1 MRRTGAGPRKGWAAA
16 LAVFLGLAWAP
27 AALAFDAAPVPARAA
42 AEAARGAPPADP
54 EPRVVAST
62 AWAGAVARAAGAR
75 NVRVLSP
82 PTLQHPPEYEPR
94 PSDLLAVAEAEF
106 LVLGGFERF
115 AQRLREAVG
124 SRGQVVQVRLDHD
137 PEVTDQ
143 EVRRLARLLGD
154 PGEAERNLSALQLER
169 ERFTRVVAESLG
181 PGARPRVLV
190 PRFLEAW
197 ARLAGLDVVATFAMG
212 PARPSDLLRLLEQR
226 PQMILDNAHAP
237 GGAELAETAGVPRV
251 VLVNFPG
258 ADLDLAGVVREN
270 GHRFREA
277 LAGGNAPKP

>member
-106 LVLGGFERF
+106 LVLGG
-115 AQRLREAVG
+115 
-124 SRGQVVQVRLDHD
+124 
-137 PEVTDQ
+137 
-143 EVRRLARLLGD
+143 
-154 PGEAERNLSALQLER
+154 LS
-169 ERFTRVVAESLG
+169 VSPSVYG
-181 PGARPRVLV
+181 KP
-190 PRFLEAW
+190 W
-197 ARLAGLDVVATFAMG
+197 ARAGRSCRCASTTT
-212 PARPSDLLRLLEQR
+212 RR
-226 PQMILDNAHAP
+226 
-237 GGAELAETAGVPRV
+237 
-251 VLVNFPG
+251 
-258 ADLDLAGVVREN
+258 
-270 GHRFREA
+270 
-277 LAGGNAPKP
+277 

>member
-1 MRRTGAGPRKGWAAA
+1 MRSTGASRRPGWAAA
-16 LAVFLGLAWAP
+16 LASVFTLAWAP
-27 AALAFDAAPVPARAA
+27 AAPA
-42 AEAARGAPPADP
+42 AEAAPGPVAEATRAAPAADR

-75 NVRVLSP
+75 EVRVLSP

-94 PSDLLAVAEAEF
+94 PSDLLAVAEADF

-137 PEVTDQ
+137 PEVTDP
-143 EVRRLARLLGD
+143 EVRRLAALLGD
-154 PGEAERNLSALQLER
+154 PAEAERNLSALQRER
-169 ERFTRVVAESLG
+169 ERFTGTVAEILG
-181 PGARPRVLV
+181 QGARPRALV
-190 PRFLEAW
+190 HRFLDAW

-212 PARPSDLLRLLEQR
+212 PARPSDLLRLLERR
-226 PQMILDNAHAP
+226 PQMVLDNAHAP

-251 VLVNFPG
+251 VLANFPG
-258 ADLDLAGVVREN
+258 SDLDLAGVVREN
-270 GHRFREA
+270 ARRFRVA
-277 LAGGNAPKP
+277 LGEGKTPKP